1 MACYTLH
8 SSEPFHLNLF
18 PAKLIVISQCLTFS
32 MGLWLRFCYHHQSHI
47 LGRSGHHPIFWK
59 EHVQES
65 PGHLGC
71 TCYWNTG
78 WRQFTSFVTSCK
90 DINPLHPNISI
101 NILHTLYI
109 LFCTDKENWS
119 NNQSFLGLVQ
129 HSHDLCEW
137 FSSIERR
144 NKMHIRSLSGFKLS
158 MTSCLEML
166 SGVITRISNYE
177 IGQSLLF
184 SEFNW

>member
-8 SSEPFHLNLF
+8 SSEPLHPNLF

-119 NNQSFLGLVQ
+119 TNQNFLGLVQ
-129 HSHDLCEW
+129 HSHDLCE
-137 FSSIERR
+137 
-144 NKMHIRSLSGFKLS
+144 
-158 MTSCLEML
+158 
-166 SGVITRISNYE
+166 
-177 IGQSLLF
+177 
-184 SEFNW
+184 